1 MLSEGEN
8 LLSLR
13 RFLQSE
19 TEQRELDKI
28 TSYRP
33 MWNIGSRQR
42 WLHKARESTRGLWE
56 IIDFRFKIFIILSWV
71 QAFEKLRERKGTS

>member
-8 LLSLR
+8 LLSVR

-33 MWNIGSRQR
+33 M
-42 WLHKARESTRGLWE
+42 
-56 IIDFRFKIFIILSWV
+56 
-71 QAFEKLRERKGTS
+71 